1 MLQEYGNLAC
11 QVDEKLNEA
20 LIKNNCDPHEYTI
33 QVCNQFYLI
42 YFLKRINFLWH
53 QKQENCEMIV
63 NWVCL
68 SEM

>member
-33 QVCNQFYLI
+33 QVSNQFYSI
-42 YFLKRINFLWH
+42 YVLKRIFFDIRR
-53 QKQENCEMIV
+53 KKTVE
-63 NWVCL
+63 
-68 SEM
+68 